1 MKVCPVLLLTLAGL
15 GSTAPT
21 QAQIRVENPG
31 RVVERNAEWR
41 ANRKVDEGVNR
52 GFDKV
57 EEGIGNL
64 FKKKEK
70 KPKADRNVDGTSENA
85 ETPEPSA
92 TGSRQSATANGG
104 PRRDEP
110 KSLKAYSKFDFVP
123 GEKIVAA
130 EDFGQDA
137 VGDFPAKWNTNA
149 SGEIVTLD
157 GQPGKWLQ
165 LGNKGVFFPEFVK
178 TLPDNATVE
187 FDLIA
192 TDGFSENQ
200 SGLKIY
206 FPEAKARTLQ
216 FDQHFSSDPQA
227 GVDIHPTN
235 GGAGT
240 SSVWVFDK
248 AGENALENTNPLV
261 WKVSAVNR
269 VSLWKQKTRL
279 RIYLNETKIWDLP
292 RAFAPDL
299 TYSLLFATH
308 IFGEGTAYLSNLRV
322 AVGAPDTRNKLLTEG
337 RLVTRG
343 IQFDVNSATIK
354 PESFGTLKEIA
365 GVLAEAG
372 TVRVRIVGHTDSDG
386 DEASNLALSKR
397 RAEAVKTALT
407 KEFSIAADRLDTD
420 GKGENQPAEPNT
432 TPQGKANNRRVEFVK
447 L

>member
-1 MKVCPVLLLTLAGL
+1 MKVCPFLLLTLAGL
-15 GSTAPT
+15 GSAAVT
-21 QAQIRVENPG
+21 QAQIRVENPS

-41 ANRKVDEGVNR
+41 ANRKVDEGINR

-57 EEGIGNL
+57 EEGIGNI

-70 KPKADRNVDGTSENA
+70 KPKADQNADARPDDA
-85 ETPEPSA
+85 ETPEPRPADGKQPA
-92 TGSRQSATANGG
+92 TVSSTA
-104 PRRDEP
+104 RRDEP

-123 GEKIVAA
+123 GEKIVEA
-130 EDFGQDA
+130 EDFSQDA

-149 SGEIVTLD
+149 SGEVVTLD
-157 GQPGKWLQ
+157 GQTGKWLQ
-165 LGNKGVFFPEFVK
+165 LGNQGIFYPEFIK

-216 FDQHFSSDPQA
+216 FDQHFSSDPQV
-227 GVDIHPTN
+227 GVDLHPTS
-235 GGAGT
+235 GGEGT

-248 AGENALENTNPLV
+248 TGEKAMENTNPLV
-261 WKVSAVNR
+261 WKVNAANR

-299 TYSLLFATH
+299 TYSLLFATS
-308 IFGEGTAYLSNLRV
+308 IFGEGTAYLGNLRV

-386 DEASNLALSKR
+386 DEAGNLALSKR

-407 KEFSIAADRLDTD
+407 TEFNIAADRLDTD
-420 GKGENQPAEPNT
+420 GRGESQPAEPNT